1 MTRPRRILLCVVAT
15 HLDGLTRADTVLRA
29 WWLGERLTRVVL
41 RHAGARYVLA
51 VTRVASGAFAG
62 LRVLHLGATFAAPP
76 R

>member
-1 MTRPRRILLCVVAT
+1 MKPRRILGCVIAT
-15 HLDGLTRADTVLRA
+15 HDHGVTSADTVLRA
-29 WWLGERLTRVVL
+29 WWRGERLTRVVL

-51 VTRVASGAFAG
+51 VTRVASGEFAG

>member
-29 WWLGERLTRVVL
+29 WWRGTTLTRVVL
-41 RHAGARYVLA
+41 RHAGPRHVVA
-51 VTRVASGAFAG
+51 VTRVAEGDFRG
-62 LRVLHLGATFAAPP
+62 LRVLHLGAAFALP

>member
-1 MTRPRRILLCVVAT
+1 M
-15 HLDGLTRADTVLRA
+15 LRA
-29 WWLGERLTRVVL
+29 WRRGERLTRVVL

-51 VTRVASGAFAG
+51 VTRVAAGEFAG

>member
-29 WWLGERLTRVVL
+29 WWRGPTLTRVVL
-41 RHAGARYVLA
+41 RHAGARHVVA
-51 VTRVASGAFAG
+51 VTRVAAGDFAG
-62 LRVLHLGATFAAPP
+62 LRVLHLGAAFALP

>member
-15 HLDGLTRADTVLRA
+15 HSHGVTSADTVLRA
-29 WWLGERLTRVVL
+29 WWRRDTLTRVVL

-62 LRVLHLGATFAAPP
+62 LRVLHLGETFATPP